1 MPSYTTTRKRALSDD
16 SGVNE
21 SDRKKSKNAG
31 VDDVG
36 PLSMPAYI
44 SSAANDTVP
53 TTLQS
58 RQVS

>member
-1 MPSYTTTRKRALSDD
+1 MSYTTHKRTLSDD

-21 SDRKKSKNAG
+21 SDRKKSKNAI

-44 SSAANDTVP
+44 SSVAHDT